1 MGEEENEEKGIY
13 EVLDEV
19 FTLIEQGYHKTP
31 KLAANKLY
39 LYDELGENEVIDLS
53 SFSKEEQKAIHEK
66 ARKYA
71 KQVRDELRRLERQE
85 KAEQEKE
92 EKEEKKGKKIRGSS
106 YQQAGTGRKVT
117 LEALDRSH
125 AKIVQNVTERVTWFA
140 DVLNEIGFYA
150 TLLAMQ
156 VAKVPPEEL
165 YTKVAEFK
173 DPQSFIVF
181 VREYLNALF
190 EAKEEAQE
198 IIKYRNKLD
207 VMDMKLALLEEVI
220 EQLKQQRDQ
229 ATIALYAAVST
240 MDEEQLRN
248 FVLNM
253 MVAQYGLGVKVPNL
267 YNNMNIGGVE
277 VGGAGR
283 ADGEGVGE
291 EEEHP
296 RGTSTGTS

>member
-1 MGEEENEEKGIY
+1 MKEGDEKNVY
-13 EVLDEV
+13 EVLNEIFD
-19 FTLIEQGYHKTP
+19 LIDQGYHMYP
-31 KLAANKLY
+31 RLIANKLY
-39 LYDELGENEVIDLS
+39 LYNELNKSKVVDLS
-53 SFSKEEQKAIHEK
+53 RFNKKEQKAIHEK
-66 ARKYA
+66 AKEYA
-71 KQVRDELRRLERQE
+71 KKRREELEDEEE
-85 KAEQEKE
+85 EKE
-92 EKEEKKGKKIRGSS
+92 EKEEKKEKKRGSS

>member
-1 MGEEENEEKGIY
+1 MGEDENEEKGVY

-19 FTLIEQGYHKTP
+19 FALIEQGYHKTP
-31 KLAANKLY
+31 KFAAGKLY

-53 SFSKEEQKAIHEK
+53 SFSKKEQKRIHEK
-66 ARKYA
+66 AREYA
-71 KQVRDELRRLERQE
+71 KQVRDELRRLEKLE
-85 KAEQEKE
+85 KLEQEKE
-92 EKEEKKGKKIRGSS
+92 EKEEKKEKKRGGS

-173 DPQSFIVF
+173 DPQSFIAF

-198 IIKYRNKLD
+198 IVKYRNKLD

-267 YNNMNIGGVE
+267 YNNMNIDN
-277 VGGAGR
+277 ASFLFILSPQSR
-283 ADGEGVGE
+283 S
-291 EEEHP
+291 P
-296 RGTSTGTS
+296 LILIRPSLRST

>member
-13 EVLDEV
+13 DVLNDV
-19 FTLIEQGYHKTP
+19 FCSIEQGYHKTP

-39 LYDELGENEVIDLS
+39 LYNELGENEVIDLS

-66 ARKYA
+66 AKEYA
-71 KQVRDELRRLERQE
+71 REVRHELRRSQ
-85 KAEQEKE
+85 KAEQEQE
-92 EKEEKKGKKIRGSS
+92 QASEKKATKRTSS
-106 YQQAGTGRKVT
+106 YQQAGTGRKIT

-125 AKIVQNVTERVTWFA
+125 AKLVQNVTERVTWFA

-156 VAKVPPEEL
+156 VAKVPLDDL

-173 DPQSFIVF
+173 DPQSFIAF

-198 IIKYRNKLD
+198 IVKYRNKLD

-283 ADGEGVGE
+283 VDGEGVGE

>member
-39 LYDELGENEVIDLS
+39 LYNELGENEVVDLS

-66 ARKYA
+66 VRKYA

-92 EKEEKKGKKIRGSS
+92 EKEEKKKGKKRGSS
-106 YQQAGTGRKVT
+106 YQQAGTGRKIT

-125 AKIVQNVTERVTWFA
+125 AKLVQNITERVSWFA

-150 TLLAMQ
+150 TLIAMQ
-156 VAKVPPEEL
+156 QAKIPPAEL
-165 YTKVAEFK
+165 YDRILDFRDAFEFTDFVKEHLVA
-173 DPQSFIVF
+173 
-181 VREYLNALF
+181 LL
-190 EAKEEAQE
+190 EAKEEAQKIME
-198 IIKYRNKLD
+198 YRKKIET
-207 VMDMKLALLEEVI
+207 MDMKLALLEEVI
-220 EQLKQQRDQ
+220 ERLKQQRDQ
-229 ATIALYAAVST
+229 ATISLYAAVST

-248 FVLNM
+248 FVLNL
-253 MVAQYGLGVKVPNL
+253 MVAQYGLSVKAPNL
-267 YNNMNIGGVE
+267 YNNMNMSTGGVE

-291 EEEHP
+291 EEEH
-296 RGTSTGTS
+296 S